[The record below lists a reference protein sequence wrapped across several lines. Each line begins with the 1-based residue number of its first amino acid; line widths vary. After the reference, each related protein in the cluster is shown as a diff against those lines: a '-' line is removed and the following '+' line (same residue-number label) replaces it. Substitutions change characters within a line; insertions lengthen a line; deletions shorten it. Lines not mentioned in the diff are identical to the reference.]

1 MRHEKHILCSPIIWF
16 LITIFIYS
24 LKLSADNK
32 PTLFKTLSVDE
43 GLSQN
48 TIWCIMQDK
57 SGKMWIGTGDGL
69 NRYDGYSFT
78 TYYHTPD
85 DSLSI
90 ANNHI
95 RSLCTDAEGNIW
107 IGTLVG
113 LSRYN
118 VRTNNFTNYSLRDT
132 PIQVFAIIDMPQ
144 KDILF
149 LATDNGLITFDKS
162 NKKIVINPS
171 LGHLAISSMC
181 KVDNEL
187 YLGTS
192 QGVFV
197 YSIDNQNVRQ
207 ILPELKDIAIAS
219 IIYDSQSRHLWI
231 GSLKKGIYHVDNQLQ
246 IIRNYRLD
254 EQFLCTPANT
264 IRVLKQYT
272 DGKIWI
278 GSTEAL
284 FIFDPTLETFERYQA
299 VYGKKYS
306 LSNNSVRSL
315 FIDNQKGVWVGTFYG
330 GLNYYH
336 PLAPAFNTL
345 KRSTVSKSLN
355 DHIISCIVEEPSTGN
370 LWIGTNDG
378 GINYYNRKDKTFKS
392 YQSSEKGLRSNNIK
406 AILPEETGNIYVG
419 THSGGLSYIHVKTGQ
434 VENFKIPH
442 MEAED
447 NSCYVLLDN
456 QDHIWVGA
464 MTGLILFDKS
474 TKQFRQHPLTK
485 ENPGLSGVLINN
497 LFRDSRNRVW
507 IATEKGLFLYSDK
520 QKVTPITD
528 QLSNDLS
535 SYIIAYCVEEDI
547 HKNIWV
553 ASTNGLYQ
561 YSSEGIFQRRYTI
574 EDGLPNNCIYG
585 LLEDNMNRLW
595 LSTNK
600 GLSCFDIQTG
610 KFHNYKQ
617 EDGLSHNEF
626 NQYGYCKG
634 SNNILYFG
642 GLDGITYFEPFRF
655 TENPFAPQPEIT
667 GISILNQPVT
677 YTSDKTSQVSRDAK
691 GNLKSISFP
700 FSLRQF
706 NIQYTVSNYLS
717 GKRNEFAYQLEGFDK
732 GWNYTSDRNVSYS
745 NLSPGKY
752 IFKVK
757 ACNNNGK
764 WCDTPTEFLV
774 HITPMW
780 YQTWI
785 AKTVFT
791 LCFLGLA
798 AFIVYFFIAR
808 AKMRMRMQM
817 EHYEYCKNEEINQEK
832 VKFYMNMSHELRTP
846 LSLII
851 TPLEELIEQDCFL
864 SSKTQS
870 KLKFIYQNSHRLL
883 HIINQLLD
891 FRKAEAGALPLQVEL
906 CDIEDWCMKIFS
918 MFKGKALKRKI
929 DYQFS
934 STLNHRLLPADKG
947 YIETILINLLS
958 NAFKFTPDNGQITV
972 ALREEKNNYVISVRD
987 NGKGISQEK
996 LGKIFERFYQTDE
1009 HHQGT
1014 GIGLS
1019 LVKCLVDKHR
1029 GKIEVESKVNQF
1041 TEFNL
1046 SLPNDIHSFS
1056 KPELISQTT
1065 YDENRLLQQMKEL
1078 EPEFDAETPE
1088 EEKNENSKAET
1099 DINDKEE
1106 KPVILLVDDNQEM
1119 LKYLKN
1125 ALINQYQVIIANNG
1139 KIAIEIMKNQE
1150 VDIVLSDVMMP
1161 EINGLKLC
1169 EMIKRNLQ
1177 TCHIPVIL
1185 LSAKSS
1191 LDDQTSGIELGA
1203 DDYIGKPFSMTLL
1216 KGKINNILKSKER
1229 IIHFYQNNVNVDTA
1243 EITSNSA
1250 DNEFVRRTIQI
1261 IEENI
1266 SNDNFS
1272 TDDLANQ
1279 LCMSRSNLYIKMN
1292 SIAGEPPANFIRRI
1306 RFNKVCKLLLEE
1318 KYSIAEISYMTGF
1331 SSPSYL
1337 SNSFKKFMGMLPSEY
1352 IKEHRNNG

>member
-1 MRHEKHILCSPIIWF
+1 
-16 LITIFIYS
+16 
-24 LKLSADNK
+24 
-32 PTLFKTLSVDE
+32 
-43 GLSQN
+43 
-48 TIWCIMQDK
+48 
-57 SGKMWIGTGDGL
+57 MWIGTGDGL

-78 TYYHTPD
+78 TYYHTLD
-85 DSLSI
+85 DNSSI

-118 VRTNNFTNYSLRDT
+118 IQTNDFSNYSLRDT
-132 PIQVFAIIDMPQ
+132 PIQVFAIVDMPE
-144 KDILF
+144 KNLLF
-149 LATDNGLITFDKS
+149 LATNNGFITFDKKS
-162 NKKIVINPS
+162 KKTDINPS
-171 LGHLAISSMC
+171 LSHLAVNSIC
-181 KVDNEL
+181 KVDKEL
-187 YLGTS
+187 FLGTS
-192 QGVFV
+192 QGVFL
-197 YSIDNQNVRQ
+197 YSIDNQSVRP

-219 IIYDSQSRHLWI
+219 IIYDSQSQHIWI
-231 GSLKKGIYHVDNQLQ
+231 GSLKKGIYEIDNQLQ

-264 IRVLKQYT
+264 IRVLKQYM

-284 FIFDPTLETFERYQA
+284 FIFDPSTETFERHQA
-299 VYGKKYS
+299 VYGKNFS

-315 FIDNQKGVWVGTFYG
+315 FIDNQKGVWIGTFYG

-336 PLAPAFNTL
+336 PFAPAFNTF

-355 DHIISCIVEEPSTGN
+355 DNIISCIVEEPATRN

-378 GINYYNRKDKTFKS
+378 GVNYYNRQSKTFKS
-392 YQSSEKGLRSNNIK
+392 YQASEKGNTLRSNNIK
-406 AILPEETGNIYVG
+406 AILPDESGNIYVG
-419 THSGGLSYIHVKTGQ
+419 THSGGLSYIHIQTGQ
-434 VENFKIPH
+434 IENFKIPH
-442 MEAED
+442 MKAED

-456 QDHIWVGA
+456 KDNIWVGS
-464 MTGLILFDKS
+464 MTGLMLFDKS
-474 TKQFRQHPLTK
+474 TKQFLQHPLTK
-485 ENPGLSGVLINN
+485 ENPELSGVLINC
-497 LFRDSRNRVW
+497 LFRDSQNRVW
-507 IATEKGLFLYSDK
+507 IATEKGLFLHSNA
-520 QKVTPITD
+520 QKVTQVTD
-528 QLSNDLS
+528 QLSDNLS
-535 SYIIAYCVEEDI
+535 SYIIAYCIKEDI
-547 HKNIWV
+547 HKNIWI

-561 YSSEGIFQRRYTI
+561 YSTEGIFQRRYTT

-585 LLEDNMNRLW
+585 ILEDNMNRLW

-600 GLSCFDIQTG
+600 GLSSFDIQTG

-626 NQYGYCKG
+626 NQYAYCKG
-634 SNNILYFG
+634 SDNILYFG

-677 YTSDKTSQVSRDAK
+677 YTSDEVSQVSRNSK
-691 GNLKSISFP
+691 GNLCSISFP
-700 FSLRQF
+700 FNLRQF

-732 GWNYTSDRNVSYS
+732 GWNYTSERNISYS
-745 NLSPGKY
+745 NLPPGKY

-780 YQTWI
+780 YQTWM
-785 AKTVFT
+785 AKAIFAI
-791 LCFLGLA
+791 LFLALV
-798 AFIVYFFIAR
+798 AFIVYFFITR
-808 AKMRMRMQM
+808 AKMRMKMQM
-817 EHYEYCKNEEINQEK
+817 EHYEYSKNEEINQEK

-851 TPLEELIEQDCFL
+851 TPLEEVIEQDCFL

-891 FRKAEAGALPLQVEL
+891 FRKAEAGALPIQIEL
-906 CDIEDWCMKIFS
+906 CDIEEWCMKIVT
-918 MFKGKALKRKI
+918 MFRGKALKRKI
-929 DYQFS
+929 DYQFNS
-934 STLNHRLLPADKG
+934 SLNHKLLPADKG

-972 ALREEKNNYVISVRD
+972 SLHEEGKDYILKVRD
-987 NGKGISQEK
+987 SGKGIPQGKLEK
-996 LGKIFERFYQTDE
+996 VFERFYQTDE
-1009 HHQGT
+1009 HNQGT

-1019 LVKCLVDKHR
+1019 LVKCLVDKHHGR
-1029 GKIEVESKVNQF
+1029 IKVESEVNQF
-1041 TEFNL
+1041 TEFCL
-1046 SLPNDIHSFS
+1046 FLPNNIHSFS
-1056 KPELISQTT
+1056 KAELASQVV
-1065 YDENRLLQQMKEL
+1065 YDENRLLQQIKEL
-1078 EPEFDAETPE
+1078 EPECNAEMPE
-1088 EEKNENSKAET
+1088 EDRNEES
-1099 DINDKEE
+1099 KEE
-1106 KPVILLVDDNQEM
+1106 KPVILLVDDNEEM

-1125 ALINQYQVIIANNG
+1125 SLINQYQVIVASNG
-1139 KIAIEIMKNQE
+1139 KIAMDIMKGQE
-1150 VDIVLSDVMMP
+1150 IDIVLSDVMMP
-1161 EINGLKLC
+1161 EVNGLKLC
-1169 EMIKRNLQ
+1169 ETIKRNLQ

-1191 LDDQTSGIELGA
+1191 PDDQTSGIELGA
-1203 DDYIGKPFSMTLL
+1203 DDYIGKPFSMALL

-1229 IIHFYQNNVNVDTA
+1229 IIHFYQNSVNIDTA
-1243 EITSNSA
+1243 QMASNPA
-1250 DNEFVRRTIQI
+1250 DNEFVKKTIQI

-1266 SNDNFS
+1266 SNDSFS

-1337 SNSFKKFMGMLPSEY
+1337 SNSFKKYIGMLPSEY
-1352 IKEHRNNG
+1352 IKEYRNNG

>member
-1 MRHEKHILCSPIIWF
+1 MLYRKHTLFSKDIRLFIIMF
-16 LITIFIYS
+16 LFSI
-24 LKLSADNK
+24 KLPAENQSV
-32 PTLFKTLSVDE
+32 LFKTLSVDD

-48 TIWCIMQDK
+48 TVWTMIQDK
-57 SGKMWIGTGDGL
+57 NGKMWIGTGDGL

-90 ANNHI
+90 ANNGI
-95 RSLCTDAEGNIW
+95 RSLCTDEKGTIW

-113 LSRYN
+113 LSSYN
-118 VRTNNFTNYSLRDT
+118 TETNNFTNYPLYDT
-132 PIQVFAIIDMPQ
+132 PVQVLGIVDEPQ
-144 KDILF
+144 KNTLF
-149 LATDNGLITFDKS
+149 LATNYGLISFDKTTRE
-162 NKKIVINPS
+162 IVLDPTLKHLTINS
-171 LGHLAISSMC
+171 IC
-181 KVDNEL
+181 KVKNEL
-187 YLGTS
+187 LLGTS

-197 YSIDNQNVRQ
+197 YSTETKNAHQV
-207 ILPELKDIAIAS
+207 LPELKETAIAS
-219 IIYDSQSRHLWI
+219 IIYDAQAQCFWI
-231 GSLKKGIYHVDNQLQ
+231 GSMKKGIYSVNDRLQ
-246 IIRNYRLD
+246 ITHNYRLD
-254 EQFLCTPANT
+254 EKYLCTPANT

-272 DGKIWI
+272 DNRIWI
-278 GSTEAL
+278 GTTEAL
-284 FIFDPTLETFERYQA
+284 FIFDPASETFKRYQS
-299 VYGKKYS
+299 VYEKKFS
-306 LSNNSVRSL
+306 LSHNSVRSL
-315 FIDNQKGVWVGTFYG
+315 FIDSQKGIWIGTYYG
-330 GLNYYH
+330 GINYYH
-336 PLAPAFNTL
+336 PLIPVFNTL
-345 KRSTVSKSLN
+345 KRSAISESLN
-355 DHIISCIVEEPSTGN
+355 DHIVSCIVEEPATGN

-378 GINYYNRKDKTFKS
+378 GVNYYNRQNKTFKT
-392 YQSSEKGLRSNNIK
+392 YQSSETGNTLRSNNIK
-406 AILPEETGNIYVG
+406 AILPDKLGNIYVG
-419 THSGGLSYIHVKTGQ
+419 THSGGLSYINVRTGQ
-434 VENFKIPH
+434 IENFKIPH

-447 NSCYVLLDN
+447 NSCYVLLDDKN
-456 QDHIWVGA
+456 SIWMGT
-464 MTGLILFDKS
+464 MTGLMLFDKS
-474 TKQFRQHPLTK
+474 TRQIHQHPLNK
-485 ENPGLSGVLINN
+485 NNPELSGVLINN
-497 LFRDSRNRVW
+497 LYRDSHNRIW
-507 IATEKGLFLYSDK
+507 IATEKGLFLHSGK

-528 QLSNDLS
+528 QSSNALS
-535 SYIIAYCVEEDI
+535 SYIIAYCIKEDM

-553 ASTNGLYQ
+553 ASTNGLYR
-561 YSSEGIFQRRYTI
+561 YSSEGIFQHRYTT
-574 EDGLPNNCIYG
+574 EDGLPNNYIYG
-585 LLEDNMNRLW
+585 ILEDNMNCLW

-634 SNNILYFG
+634 SDNILYFG
-642 GLDGITYFEPFRF
+642 SLDGITYFAPFRF
-655 TENPFAPQPEIT
+655 TENPFAPQPEIM
-667 GISILNQPVT
+667 GVSILNQPVT
-677 YTSDKTSQVSRDAK
+677 YTQDGVSQMKRDAK
-691 GNLKSISFP
+691 GNLTGISFP

-706 NIQYTVSNYLS
+706 DIQYTVSNYLS
-717 GKRNEFAYQLEGFDK
+717 GKRNKFAYQLEGFDK
-732 GWNYTSDRNVSYS
+732 EWNYTFKRSVSYS

-752 IFKVK
+752 IFRIK

-785 AKTVFT
+785 AKTIFA
-791 LCFLGLA
+791 LFLLGLA
-798 AFIVYFFIAR
+798 AFIVYVFIAR
-808 AKMRMRMQM
+808 AKMKMAMQM
-817 EHYEYCKNEEINQEK
+817 EHYEHKKNEEINQEK
-832 VKFYMNMSHELRTP
+832 VRFYMNMSHELRTP

-851 TPLEELIEQDCFL
+851 APLEEIIEQDCFL
-864 SSKTQS
+864 STKTQS
-870 KLKFIYQNSHRLL
+870 KLKFIFQNSHRLL

-891 FRKAEAGALPLQVEL
+891 FRKAESGALPIQIEL
-906 CDIEDWCMKIFS
+906 CDIEDWCTQIFS
-918 MFKGKALKRKI
+918 MFKDKALKRKM
-929 DYQFS
+929 DYRFNS
-934 STLNHRLLPADKG
+934 SLHHKLLPADKN

-958 NAFKFTPDNGQITV
+958 NAFKFTPDNGQIIV
-972 ALREEKNNYVISVRD
+972 SLHEEKDTYTLKVRD
-987 NGKGISQEK
+987 NGRGIPPEK
-996 LGKIFERFYQTDE
+996 LEKVFERFYQADE
-1009 HHQGT
+1009 HNQGT

-1019 LVKCLVDKHR
+1019 LVKCLVDKHH
-1029 GKIEVESKVNQF
+1029 GQIKIESEVNRF
-1041 TEFNL
+1041 TEFIL

-1056 KPELISQTT
+1056 KTELAVSPVH
-1065 YDENRLLQQMKEL
+1065 DENKLLQQMKEL
-1078 EPEFDAETPE
+1078 EPEFNTEIPE
-1088 EEKNENSKAET
+1088 EGLNEDS
-1099 DINDKEE
+1099 KEE
-1106 KPVILLVDDNQEM
+1106 KPVILLVDDNEEM

-1125 ALINQYQVIIANNG
+1125 ALANPYQIITANNG
-1139 KIAIEIMKNQE
+1139 RTAMEILKNQE

-1243 EITSNSA
+1243 EVTSNSA

-1318 KYSIAEISYMTGF
+1318 KHTIAEISYMTGF

-1337 SNSFKKFMGMLPSEY
+1337 SNSFKKYMGMLPTEY
-1352 IKEHRNNG
+1352 VKEHRK